1 MKKFFEI
8 KNRNKEKKFKLRK
21 NSKIEKNKRTKNRRA
36 HKISNRLISCFLLI
50 IVLIIFIWRLGLYNM
65 KQINDAS
72 EKLYFNN
79 TLGITYINELSEN
92 STYNYLASKQLII
105 SRDDN
110 ENKLL
115 MQNIYY
121 NNQRNEQLI
130 KLYSNS
136 ITKEEDKERFDEI
149 ISSLK
154 ELEETTNKI
163 ISLVK
168 EKKFTEA
175 NDYAYDLDTNRGH
188 FIIKIDRL
196 VELNSKWAQESIIS
210 NKAIYNNSLKL
221 TSIVIVISILIIL
234 ISSARITIRI
244 TKSLKKIMALSNR
257 IAKYDLTESIDVA
270 YNDEFGAIGTSLN
283 TAQENLRN
291 IINSFKNSTEMVNNP
306 CENLAI
312 SIEEVTAQFD
322 LINESSNDINSTIQE
337 TSAITEELSASILEV
352 SSSIDVLSE
361 KANDGNMN
369 SEKIQKRSTNIKQN
383 TEYVIDNTSNL
394 YRDVENDIKSSIEK
408 GKIVHEI
415 VNMANSIEEIAEQT
429 NLLALNAAI
438 EAARAGEQGKGFAVV
453 AEEVRTLA
461 EQSRSSVQNV
471 KDTIKQVQIS
481 FNNITDSSNKL
492 LQFMNNEIMK
502 EFKGF
507 IKVGDKYEKD
517 GIFIKDM
524 SEDIA
529 AMSEEVSATMNEL
542 NDAVHSVASM
552 TQSSSA
558 NVNSVKDSI
567 NDTTNAI
574 ITISETAQ
582 NQSQLAQELLDLISQ
597 FKL

>member
-1 MKKFFEI
+1 MNYQK
-8 KNRNKEKKFKLRK
+8 
-21 NSKIEKNKRTKNRRA
+21 T
-36 HKISNRLISCFLLI
+36 LL
-50 IVLIIFIWRLGLYNM
+50 
-65 KQINDAS
+65 
-72 EKLYFNN
+72 
-79 TLGITYINELSEN
+79 
-92 STYNYLASKQLII
+92 YNYLASKQLII

-283 TAQENLRN
+283 IAQENLRN
-291 IINSFKNSTEMVNNP
+291 IINSFKNSTEMVNNS
-306 CENLAI
+306 CEKFSYLNRR
-312 SIEEVTAQFD
+312 
-322 LINESSNDINSTIQE
+322 SN
-337 TSAITEELSASILEV
+337 
-352 SSSIDVLSE
+352 SSI
-361 KANDGNMN
+361 
-369 SEKIQKRSTNIKQN
+369 
-383 TEYVIDNTSNL
+383 
-394 YRDVENDIKSSIEK
+394 
-408 GKIVHEI
+408 
-415 VNMANSIEEIAEQT
+415 
-429 NLLALNAAI
+429 
-438 EAARAGEQGKGFAVV
+438 
-453 AEEVRTLA
+453 
-461 EQSRSSVQNV
+461 
-471 KDTIKQVQIS
+471 
-481 FNNITDSSNKL
+481 
-492 LQFMNNEIMK
+492 
-502 EFKGF
+502 
-507 IKVGDKYEKD
+507 
-517 GIFIKDM
+517 
-524 SEDIA
+524 
-529 AMSEEVSATMNEL
+529 
-542 NDAVHSVASM
+542 
-552 TQSSSA
+552 
-558 NVNSVKDSI
+558 
-567 NDTTNAI
+567 
-574 ITISETAQ
+574 
-582 NQSQLAQELLDLISQ
+582 
-597 FKL
+597 

>member
-291 IINSFKNSTEMVNNP
+291 IINSFKNSTEMVNNS

-453 AEEVRTLA
+453 AEEVLTLA

>member
-21 NSKIEKNKRTKNRRA
+21 NSKIEKNKRTKNRRV

-130 KLYSNS
+130 QLYSNS

-283 TAQENLRN
+283 IAQENLRN
-291 IINSFKNSTEMVNNP
+291 IINSFKNSTEMVNNS

>member
-1 MKKFFEI
+1 MKNFFEI
-8 KNRNKEKKFKLRK
+8 KNRNKEKKFKLQK
-21 NSKIEKNKRTKNRRA
+21 NTKIKRHKKTKNKRA
-36 HKISNRLISCFLLI
+36 HKISNRLISCFLLT

-105 SRDDN
+105 SRDDSN
-110 ENKLL
+110 NKLL

-121 NNQRNEQLI
+121 NDQRNEQLI
-130 KLYSNS
+130 QLYSNS
-136 ITKEEDKERFDEI
+136 ISKEEDRQRFDEI
-149 ISSLK
+149 VSSLK
-154 ELEETTNKI
+154 ALEETTNKI
-163 ISLVK
+163 VSLVK
-168 EKKFTEA
+168 ENKFPEA
-175 NDYAYDLDTNRGH
+175 NDYAYDLDTNRGY

-196 VELNSKWAQESIIS
+196 VELNSKWAQESIVS

-244 TKSLKKIMALSNR
+244 TKSLKKIMSLSNR
-257 IAKYDLTESIDVA
+257 IAKYDLTESIDVT
-270 YNDEFGAIGTSLN
+270 YNDEFGAIGKSLN
-283 TAQENLRN
+283 TAQENLKN
-291 IINSFKNSTEMVNNP
+291 IINSVKNSTEMVNSS

-312 SIEEVTAQFD
+312 SIEEVTCQFD
-322 LINESSNDINSTIQE
+322 LINESSNDINCTIQE

-394 YRDVENDIKSSIEK
+394 YKDAENDIKVSIEK

-453 AEEVRTLA
+453 AEEVRALA

-471 KDTIKQVQIS
+471 KDTIKQVQIA

-507 IKVGDKYEKD
+507 IKIGDKYEKD
-517 GIFIKDM
+517 GIFIKEM

-542 NDAVHSVASM
+542 NNAVHSVASM
-552 TQSSSA
+552 TQNSSA

-574 ITISETAQ
+574 ITISDTAQ
-582 NQSQLAQELLDLISQ
+582 KQSQLAQELLELISQ

>member
-8 KNRNKEKKFKLRK
+8 KNRNKEKKFKFRK

-291 IINSFKNSTEMVNNP
+291 IINSFKNSTEMVNNS

-361 KANDGNMN
+361 KANDGNIN

>member
-1 MKKFFEI
+1 MKKLFNI
-8 KNRNKEKKFKLRK
+8 KNRKKGNKYKLRK
-21 NSKIEKNKRTKNRRA
+21 SSKAKKNKITKINRL
-36 HKISNRLISCFLLI
+36 HKISNRLIGCFLLI
-50 IVLIIFIWRLGLYNM
+50 IALIIFIWGLGLYNM

-105 SRDDN
+105 SRDDDS
-110 ENKLL
+110 NKVLI
-115 MQNIYY
+115 QNIYY
-121 NNQRNEQLI
+121 NNQRNSQLI
-130 KLYSNS
+130 QLYINS
-136 ITKEEDKERFDEI
+136 ITKEEDRERFDEI
-149 ISSLK
+149 ISSLN
-154 ELEETTNKI
+154 ELEESSNQI

-175 NDYAYDLDTNRGH
+175 NDHAYDLDTSRGN
-188 FIIKIDRL
+188 FTIKIDRL

-210 NKAIYNNSLKL
+210 NETIYNNSLKL
-221 TSIVIVISILIIL
+221 TLIVIIISILITL
-234 ISSARITIRI
+234 ISSARITLRI
-244 TKSLKKIMALSNR
+244 SKSLKKIMDLSNR
-257 IAKYDLTESIDVA
+257 IAKYDLSESIEIN

-283 TAQENLRN
+283 TAQENLKN
-291 IINSFKNSTEMVNNP
+291 IINSVKNSTEMVNSSS
-306 CENLAI
+306 EDLAA
-312 SIEEVTAQFD
+312 SIEEVTCQFD
-322 LINESSNDINSTIQE
+322 LISESSNDINSTIQE

-352 SSSIDVLSE
+352 SASIDVLSE
-361 KANDGNMN
+361 KATDGNIN

-394 YRDVENDIKSSIEK
+394 YKDVENDIKESIEK
-408 GKIVHEI
+408 GKIVNEI

-453 AEEVRTLA
+453 AEEVRNLA
-461 EQSRSSVQNV
+461 EQSRSSVQTV
-471 KDTIKQVQIS
+471 KDTIKQVQIA

-517 GIFIKDM
+517 GIFIKGM

-529 AMSEEVSATMNEL
+529 AMSEEVSATMIEL

-552 TQSSSA
+552 TQNSSA

-582 NQSQLAQELLDLISQ
+582 NQSQLAQDLLELISQ

>member
-21 NSKIEKNKRTKNRRA
+21 NSKIEKNKRIKNRRA

-291 IINSFKNSTEMVNNP
+291 IINSFKNSTEMVNNS

>member
-21 NSKIEKNKRTKNRRA
+21 NSKIEKNKRTKNKRA

-130 KLYSNS
+130 QLYSNS

-283 TAQENLRN
+283 IAQENLRN
-291 IINSFKNSTEMVNNP
+291 IINSFKNSTEMVNNS

-582 NQSQLAQELLDLISQ
+582 NQSQLAQEFLDLISQ

>member
-291 IINSFKNSTEMVNNP
+291 IINSFKNSTEMVNNS

-481 FNNITDSSNKL
+481 
-492 LQFMNNEIMK
+492 
-502 EFKGF
+502 
-507 IKVGDKYEKD
+507 
-517 GIFIKDM
+517 
-524 SEDIA
+524 
-529 AMSEEVSATMNEL
+529 
-542 NDAVHSVASM
+542 
-552 TQSSSA
+552 
-558 NVNSVKDSI
+558 
-567 NDTTNAI
+567 
-574 ITISETAQ
+574 
-582 NQSQLAQELLDLISQ
+582 
-597 FKL
+597 

>member
-168 EKKFTEA
+168 EK
-175 NDYAYDLDTNRGH
+175 
-188 FIIKIDRL
+188 
-196 VELNSKWAQESIIS
+196 
-210 NKAIYNNSLKL
+210 
-221 TSIVIVISILIIL
+221 
-234 ISSARITIRI
+234 
-244 TKSLKKIMALSNR
+244 
-257 IAKYDLTESIDVA
+257 
-270 YNDEFGAIGTSLN
+270 
-283 TAQENLRN
+283 
-291 IINSFKNSTEMVNNP
+291 
-306 CENLAI
+306 
-312 SIEEVTAQFD
+312 
-322 LINESSNDINSTIQE
+322 
-337 TSAITEELSASILEV
+337 
-352 SSSIDVLSE
+352 
-361 KANDGNMN
+361 
-369 SEKIQKRSTNIKQN
+369 
-383 TEYVIDNTSNL
+383 
-394 YRDVENDIKSSIEK
+394 
-408 GKIVHEI
+408 
-415 VNMANSIEEIAEQT
+415 
-429 NLLALNAAI
+429 NLL
-438 EAARAGEQGKGFAVV
+438 
-453 AEEVRTLA
+453 
-461 EQSRSSVQNV
+461 
-471 KDTIKQVQIS
+471 KQ
-481 FNNITDSSNKL
+481 
-492 LQFMNNEIMK
+492 M
-502 EFKGF
+502 
-507 IKVGDKYEKD
+507 
-517 GIFIKDM
+517 
-524 SEDIA
+524 
-529 AMSEEVSATMNEL
+529 TM
-542 NDAVHSVASM
+542 HM
-552 TQSSSA
+552 
-558 NVNSVKDSI
+558 I
-567 NDTTNAI
+567 
-574 ITISETAQ
+574 
-582 NQSQLAQELLDLISQ
+582 
-597 FKL
+597 